1 MTIHFHENLELT
13 TQCHPN
19 RCNLGPKKHGPINH
33 PLGIRRYPYILMNL
47 FHRITVL
54 HLLNTLYAKVTVAQ
68 HQSGV
73 YCMHASW

>member
-13 TQCHPN
+13 PECHPN
-19 RCNLGPKKHGPINH
+19 PFNLGPKKHGPINH

-47 FHRITVL
+47 FQRITVL
-54 HLLNTLYAKVTVAQ
+54 HHLNTLYAKVTVAQ

-73 YCMHASW
+73 YCIHASW